1 MPAFIATDKFTL
13 VSNGK
18 RRAFDIGDSI
28 NANVYRSLNSVTRSH
43 FISLKEANKAN
54 SSKLNWNE
62 EELNAVIDL
71 YLELFNDAEGTCND
85 WAVAFRFAK
94 DQRFTYRGIQ
104 GVRFIVGQIKAMDS
118 HYAGK
123 GCSSVS
129 QQLQD
134 LLIERDSERF
144 DESKLLEDF
153 DAILNILRA

>member
-1 MPAFIATDKFTL
+1 MPAYISTDKFTH
-13 VSNGK
+13 VANGK
-18 RRAFDIGDSI
+18 SRTFNIGDSI
-28 NANVYRSLNSVTRSH
+28 SASVYSSLNSVVRSH

-54 SSKLNWNE
+54 STKLNWSE
-62 EELNAVIDL
+62 EELNAVINL
-71 YLELFNDAEGTCND
+71 YLELFDDAECTCND

-94 DQRFTYRGIQ
+94 DERFAYRGIQ

-118 HYAGK
+118 RYAGK
-123 GCSSVS
+123 GCTSVS

-153 DAILNILRA
+153 DAILEILRA

>member
-28 NANVYRSLNSVTRSH
+28 NASVYSSMNSVTRAH

-94 DQRFTYRGIQ
+94 DPRFTYRGIQ